1 MPLIICEKCP
11 IILLLLQE
19 LNSKFAEGLKM
30 AEAETGETF
39 AYEAVSFER
48 KASDVAY
55 SDMCGK
61 V

>member
-1 MPLIICEKCP
+1 
-11 IILLLLQE
+11 
-19 LNSKFAEGLKM
+19 M

-48 KASDVAY
+48 KASDAAY

-61 V
+61 VRSLIVVVGKSHFT